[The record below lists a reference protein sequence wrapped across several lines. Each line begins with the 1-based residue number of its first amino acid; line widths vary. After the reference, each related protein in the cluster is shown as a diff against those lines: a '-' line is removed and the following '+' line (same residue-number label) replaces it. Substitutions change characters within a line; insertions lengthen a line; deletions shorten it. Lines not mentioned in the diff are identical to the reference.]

1 MVEVY
6 YNGEYDGVYMLT
18 TPIEVNENRIELNEK
33 DDFLL
38 EVENKNGSSSITN
51 TAGDLFY
58 ITSSGKI
65 PNMYM
70 HLLVESPEDM
80 SAESYSALVSTF
92 FQINI
97 AIFSEDWEML
107 KERVDVDSV
116 AKYYLLHEYLKEVDI
131 CWDST
136 RFYIKDGKLY
146 GGPVWDF
153 DFGLGNVVTTG
164 GNESSHGAYNNSTLS
179 QVETAGG
186 AELGVI
192 QGDSATGYWARGIW
206 DGSSANGFV
215 NEFYIYSDEFID
227 LVSQ

>member
-1 MVEVY
+1 MGAGKKYCLLANLYDQSLIRNAVVIEFAKSLGLQYTPNYTMVEVY

-107 KERVDVDSV
+107 KERVDVESV

-136 RFYIKDGKLY
+136 RFYIKD
-146 GGPVWDF
+146 
-153 DFGLGNVVTTG
+153 
-164 GNESSHGAYNNSTLS
+164 
-179 QVETAGG
+179 
-186 AELGVI
+186 
-192 QGDSATGYWARGIW
+192 
-206 DGSSANGFV
+206 
-215 NEFYIYSDEFID
+215 
-227 LVSQ
+227 